1 MKRFSYALVLM
12 VFVFTANIFAQSD
25 SKAKSILADAS
36 KKFRSYNVV
45 KADFTYSYTNRQANA
60 RESYSG
66 TLLLQS
72 KFNKYKI
79 VLPGQEIISDGK
91 NQWTYL
97 KEDKEVQIAEI
108 DNSEGSLNPAQIFT
122 IYEKGFKYVYT
133 GDTKLNGKIVQQIEL
148 APLTNRSFSKIK
160 LSVDKASKTIS
171 SLSVYDKNGNIYSY
185 TIRSFVSNVSN
196 VTASTFTFD
205 KSKYPGVEIVDLR

>member
-1 MKRFSYALVLM
+1 MLAMMIFLFM
-12 VFVFTANIFAQSD
+12 GNIFAQND
-25 SKAKSILADAS
+25 PKAKSILADAS

-45 KADFTYSYTNRQANA
+45 KADFTYSYTNRQANVK
-60 RESYSG
+60 ESYSG

-79 VLPGQEIISDGK
+79 VLPEQEIISDGK

-185 TIRSFVSNVSN
+185 TIRSFVPNVSN